1 MIPLLFLLTLS
12 PGETL
17 VYEAKFAFISLG
29 SMELSIDDS
38 IMYDERPCYVLRSVL
53 NSNPGLSWLFTLN
66 DTITVYSQA
75 ENLIPLAYEESI
87 HESNY
92 TSFSSVIFDHD
103 GLQAWCEDTL
113 PFPISPE
120 TRDMVSFWYYLR
132 TIPLIVDDTIRL
144 EVYASMETHTIEC
157 PIIKKE
163 VIETSLGE
171 FNTILV
177 APQTEGKGVFGSS
190 GSMDIWYSD
199 DTDRYPVRIKARM
212 KTGSILFTLREVTY

>member
-29 SMELSIDDS
+29 SMELSIEDTV
-38 IMYDERPCYVLRSVL
+38 MYNETSCYVLRSIL
-53 NSNPGLSWLFTLN
+53 ASNPSLNWLFSLN
-66 DTITVYSQA
+66 DTITVHSRT
-75 ENLIPLAYEESI
+75 EDLIPLVYEENI

-92 TSFSSVIFDHD
+92 TSVSKVIFDHD
-103 GLQAWCEDTL
+103 GLQAWCEDTTS
-113 PFPISPE
+113 ISIAPE

-132 TIPLIVDDTIRL
+132 TIPLVVADTIRL
-144 EVYASMETHTIEC
+144 DVYASMENHTIEC
-157 PIIKKE
+157 PVVKKE

-199 DTDRYPVRIKARM
+199 DNDRYPVRIKARM
-212 KTGSILFTLREVTY
+212 KTGSILFTLKEVVH